1 MTAQETAWQTAE
13 AAAASL
19 APDAD
24 VFGSVDAAGL
34 GSSTFSVLRR
44 AAAKPTATASAAMR
58 FWTSMAMA
66 GPVAAARWMGM
77 DAPPPVPVPDRDK
90 RFADPAWTDNPAFYA
105 IRQAH
110 LATSRLV
117 SDLLEAGSGNAV
129 DDAKAA
135 LATGFLM
142 DALAPTNFLL
152 TNPAA
157 LKRMFETGGAS
168 LVAGASHFVDDMLN
182 NHGRPRQVDTRPFR
196 VGENLAA
203 TPGKVVFKNELMELI
218 QYAPQ
223 TPKVHAIPVLASPP
237 WINKYY
243 VMDLAPGRSFLEWAV
258 QHERTVFAISYRNP
272 DPSMGGTTLD
282 DYLIHGPREAL
293 DVIAEIT
300 GAPKIDIIGLCLG
313 GALTAMLAAYL
324 AEKGD
329 DRIGSI
335 TLLNTLLD
343 YSEPGVL
350 GAFTDEKTVRRL
362 EKQMAE
368 KGVLE
373 ASQMAGTFD
382 MLRANDLIF
391 NYVVSNWL
399 MGQEPPAF
407 DILAWNGDS
416 TRMPSAMHSFYLR
429 SLYMRNELARG
440 ELELL
445 GQQLS
450 LSSVKSDTYVVG
462 AINDHIVP
470 WHGSYKTCGLIGGH
484 VRYVLSSGGHIAG
497 IVNPPG
503 PKAWHEATGDDTAAL
518 STRKPGAAATPS
530 KTARGGRTG
539 PPGPNPARA
548 RSSSRRTWAAGST
561 RPSRTL
567 LGSTCSA
574 DRGYLPAC
582 TTPNGV
588 NTMADMN
595 GQVALVTGGIRGI
608 GLAICERL
616 MNRGVRVAAGY
627 SSNTEAARQFADKYA
642 DRGVSIHQGN
652 IGRHDDCAR
661 VIDEVLSQH
670 GHLDILVNNAGMTVD
685 KTVRK
690 MSWQEWDHVIHVNLS
705 GAFYLSQGDPAD
717 HARPR
722 LRPHHQH
729 LLGDRLVR
737 RVRPGQLRV
746 GQVRAVRVD
755 DEPGP
760 GDRGEGHHGQ
770 RGHPRLHHH
779 RHDRCGAR

>member
-1 MTAQETAWQTAE
+1 
-13 AAAASL
+13 
-19 APDAD
+19 
-24 VFGSVDAAGL
+24 
-34 GSSTFSVLRR
+34 
-44 AAAKPTATASAAMR
+44 
-58 FWTSMAMA
+58 
-66 GPVAAARWMGM
+66 
-77 DAPPPVPVPDRDK
+77 
-90 RFADPAWTDNPAFYA
+90 
-105 IRQAH
+105 
-110 LATSRLV
+110 
-117 SDLLEAGSGNAV
+117 V

-135 LATGFLM
+135 LATGFLL

-168 LVAGASHFVDDMLN
+168 LVAGTSHFVDDVLN
-182 NHGRPRQVDTRPFR
+182 NNGRPRQVDTRPFR

-203 TPGKVVFKNELMELI
+203 TPGKVVFRNDLMELI

-223 TPKVHAIPVLASPP
+223 TPQVHSVPVLASPP

-243 VMDLAPGRSFLEWAV
+243 VMDLAPNRSFLEWAV

-272 DPSMGGTTLD
+272 DASMGGITLD

-293 DVIAEIT
+293 DVISEIT
-300 GAPKIDIIGLCLG
+300 GSPKIDIIGLCLG

-343 YSEPGVL
+343 YSEPGIL

-391 NYVVSNWL
+391 SYVVSNWL

-450 LSSVKSDTYVVG
+450 LSRVKNDTYVVG

-470 WHGSYKTCGLIGGH
+470 WHGSYKTVGLMGGA

-503 PKAWHEATGDDTAAL
+503 PKAWHEAAGDDTAAL
-518 STRKPGAAATPS
+518 PDPEAWR
-530 KTARGGRTG
+530 RTG
-539 PPGPNPARA
+539 TKHNGSWWEDWTEWSSARA
-548 RSSSRRTWAAGST
+548 GEFIK
-561 RPSRTL
+561 PPN
-567 LGSTCSA
+567 LGSRKHPALA
-574 DRGYLPAC
+574 DA
-582 TTPNGV
+582 
-588 NTMADMN
+588 
-595 GQVALVTGGIRGI
+595 
-608 GLAICERL
+608 
-616 MNRGVRVAAGY
+616 
-627 SSNTEAARQFADKYA
+627 
-642 DRGVSIHQGN
+642 
-652 IGRHDDCAR
+652 
-661 VIDEVLSQH
+661 
-670 GHLDILVNNAGMTVD
+670 
-685 KTVRK
+685 
-690 MSWQEWDHVIHVNLS
+690 
-705 GAFYLSQGDPAD
+705 
-717 HARPR
+717 
-722 LRPHHQH
+722 
-729 LLGDRLVR
+729 
-737 RVRPGQLRV
+737 PGEYV
-746 GQVRAVRVD
+746 FG
-755 DEPGP
+755 
-760 GDRGEGHHGQ
+760 
-770 RGHPRLHHH
+770 
-779 RHDRCGAR
+779 

>member
-1 MTAQETAWQTAE
+1 
-13 AAAASL
+13 
-19 APDAD
+19 
-24 VFGSVDAAGL
+24 
-34 GSSTFSVLRR
+34 
-44 AAAKPTATASAAMR
+44 
-58 FWTSMAMA
+58 
-66 GPVAAARWMGM
+66 
-77 DAPPPVPVPDRDK
+77 
-90 RFADPAWTDNPAFYA
+90 
-105 IRQAH
+105 
-110 LATSRLV
+110 
-117 SDLLEAGSGNAV
+117 
-129 DDAKAA
+129 
-135 LATGFLM
+135 
-142 DALAPTNFLL
+142 
-152 TNPAA
+152 
-157 LKRMFETGGAS
+157 
-168 LVAGASHFVDDMLN
+168 MLN
-182 NHGRPRQVDTRPFR
+182 NNGRPRQVDTRPFR

-272 DPSMGGTTLD
+272 DASMGGTTLD

-391 NYVVSNWL
+391 SYVVSNWL

-450 LSSVKSDTYVVG
+450 LSSVKSDTLRGRRDQRPHRALARRPTRPVG
-462 AINDHIVP
+462 
-470 WHGSYKTCGLIGGH
+470 LMGGN

-503 PKAWHEATGDDTAAL
+503 PKAWHEATGDDTAA
-518 STRKPGAAATPS
+518 
-530 KTARGGRTG
+530 GRTRRRG
-539 PPGPNPARA
+539 AVRHQAR
-548 RSSSRRTWAAGST
+548 R
-561 RPSRTL
+561 
-567 LGSTCSA
+567 
-574 DRGYLPAC
+574 
-582 TTPNGV
+582 
-588 NTMADMN
+588 
-595 GQVALVTGGIRGI
+595 LVVGG
-608 GLAICERL
+608 L
-616 MNRGVRVAAGY
+616 
-627 SSNTEAARQFADKYA
+627 
-642 DRGVSIHQGN
+642 
-652 IGRHDDCAR
+652 
-661 VIDEVLSQH
+661 
-670 GHLDILVNNAGMTVD
+670 
-685 KTVRK
+685 
-690 MSWQEWDHVIHVNLS
+690 
-705 GAFYLSQGDPAD
+705 
-717 HARPR
+717 
-722 LRPHHQH
+722 
-729 LLGDRLVR
+729 DRLVR
-737 RVRPGQLRV
+737 IPRGRAHQAAAHGQQEAPGHRGRSWGVRVRLIAAVCPT
-746 GQVRAVRVD
+746 VR
-755 DEPGP
+755 
-760 GDRGEGHHGQ
+760 
-770 RGHPRLHHH
+770 H
-779 RHDRCGAR
+779 RTEV